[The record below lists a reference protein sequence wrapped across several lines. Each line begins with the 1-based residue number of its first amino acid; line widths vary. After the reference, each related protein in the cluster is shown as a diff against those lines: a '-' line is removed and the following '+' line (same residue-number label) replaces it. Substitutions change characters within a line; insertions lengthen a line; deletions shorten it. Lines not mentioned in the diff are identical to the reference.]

1 MRRRAAGVKCVVRES
16 YCWLPHRPLLVA
28 SVLRPVRPDGF
39 VEPCLPTLA
48 TRPPAGP
55 GWVHEIKHDGYRL
68 IVRRDGA
75 TVRLFTRGGYDWTDR
90 FPVIV
95 TTAGKVRAK
104 SFTIDGEVVVCDP
117 DGLAVFEALQT
128 AQRWPEAFLYAFDL
142 VELDGADL
150 RSKPFGE
157 RKARLTKLLA
167 NRTSGIVLNEHIEAE
182 GAAVF
187 AAACRIGLE
196 GIVSKHL
203 ELPYRSGRATCW
215 IKTKNPQHPAMRRV
229 REARWWRR

>member
-1 MRRRAAGVKCVVRES
+1 M
-16 YCWLPHRPLLVA
+16 
-28 SVLRPVRPDGF
+28 LRPVRPDGF

-68 IVRRDGA
+68 IVRRDGDK
-75 TVRLFTRGGYDWTDR
+75 VRLFTRNGFDWTDR

-95 TTAGKVRAK
+95 TTAGKVRAQ

-117 DGLAVFEALQT
+117 DGLAVFEALQAT
-128 AQRWPEAFLYAFDL
+128 KRWPEAFLYAFDL

-157 RKARLTKLLA
+157 RKAKLAKLLA
-167 NRTSGIVLNEHIEAE
+167 RQKGGIVISEHVEAD

-187 AAACRIGLE
+187 AAACRMGLE
-196 GIVSKHL
+196 GIVSKRVDS
-203 ELPYRSGRATCW
+203 PYRSGRTTCW
-215 IKTKNPQHPAMRRV
+215 VKTKNPEHPAVRRV
-229 REARWWRR
+229 RETWRWRR